1 MSLWEEVRR
10 DFPAAQRHVYLNAA
24 AAGPTPRP
32 VRETVGVFYRE
43 LEEGGDEYWT
53 SWLEHRERVRGRVA
67 ALIGAEAGEV
77 AFVPDTSTGMNLIV
91 DLLANDGAVL
101 SHELEFPAV
110 TLPWIHR
117 GVPVHL
123 LPAVEG
129 VVRLESFSVMG
140 APRAATL
147 AISHVEFSNGCR
159 QDLEA
164 FGRLKAQRNLV
175 VCGSQSLGAF
185 PVDVR
190 RCRIDALATG
200 GHKWLCAGYGAGFVY
215 MSRELLA
222 RRPPR
227 AVGWLSV
234 EDPYAFDN
242 RTVRLL
248 STARRH
254 ELGCPAFAGAFA
266 LGAAVDYMAALGID
280 AIAARVL
287 ELNLYLTF
295 RLEREGF
302 VVLSPG
308 GEHRSGQ
315 TLCAMPDG
323 ARAAAFLR
331 ERDILVTEKPQ
342 GVRISTHLFN
352 NEQDI
357 DACVD
362 GLVEYRSSLASAV

>member
-1 MSLWEEVRR
+1 
-10 DFPAAQRHVYLNAA
+10 
-24 AAGPTPRP
+24 
-32 VRETVGVFYRE
+32 
-43 LEEGGDEYWT
+43 
-53 SWLEHRERVRGRVA
+53 
-67 ALIGAEAGEV
+67 
-77 AFVPDTSTGMNLIV
+77 
-91 DLLANDGAVL
+91 
-101 SHELEFPAV
+101 
-110 TLPWIHR
+110 
-117 GVPVHL
+117 
-123 LPAVEG
+123 
-129 VVRLESFSVMG
+129 MG

-164 FGRLKAQRNLV
+164 FGRLKAQRHLV

-190 RCRIDALATG
+190 RCRIDALASA

-215 MSRELLA
+215 LSRELLA
-222 RRPPR
+222 KRPPR
-227 AVGWLSV
+227 AIGWLSV
-234 EDPYAFDN
+234 EAPYAFDN

-248 STARRH
+248 SSARRH

-266 LGAAVDYMAALGID
+266 LGAAVDYLCAVGID

-302 VVLSPG
+302 GVLSPG

-315 TLCAMPDG
+315 TLCAVSDG
-323 ARAAAFLR
+323 TRAAAFLR

-362 GLVEYRSSLASAV
+362 GLVEYRNSSASTA